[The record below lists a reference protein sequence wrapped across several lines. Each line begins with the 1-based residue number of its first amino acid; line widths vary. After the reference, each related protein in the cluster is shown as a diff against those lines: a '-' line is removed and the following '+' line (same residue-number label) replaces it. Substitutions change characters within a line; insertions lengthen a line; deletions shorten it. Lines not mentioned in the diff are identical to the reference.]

1 MLKNVTLSA
10 EETLIRKAK
19 EKARHQ
25 RMSLNAIFRRWLM
38 HYVGKDK
45 ITTDYNTLMERL
57 AYAQAGR
64 SFTREELNER

>member
-1 MLKNVTLSA
+1 MLKNITLSA

-25 RMSLNAIFRRWLM
+25 QMSLNVIFRLWLM

-45 ITTDYNTLMERL
+45 IATDYNTLMERL
-57 AYAQAGR
+57 DYAQAGR
-64 SFTREELNER
+64 SFSREGLNER